1 MTQIMNDEVHVM
13 IDIETLG
20 TRPDAVVLSV
30 GAVAFRPFATT
41 GEFVLVEKAEFHRFL
56 DIDEQVRDGR
66 TIDVDTI
73 KFWLHNKGT
82 LVSILLEE
90 QNSQFDMLSGLR
102 QFLEVYKPKRL
113 WARGP
118 QFDQVILENMIS
130 ANNLPPLW
138 EYWRWM
144 DMRTLVRI
152 SDAVI
157 CEDDASAIRQMT
169 GPRVKHDA
177 LDDAK
182 NQAIL
187 TARYLKYLQVQMPQ
201 RVKDD
206 ESQTTI
212 VWEGPS
218 T

>member
-30 GAVAFRPFATT
+30 GAVAFRPFATA

-90 QNSQFDMLSGLR
+90 KSSQFDMLSGLR